1 MARRRCLERDNYHCR
16 DCQRAAGRFEIHHVI
31 PLAAG
36 GSALDGDNLLSLCR
50 DCQHARHRDESPE
63 VGVPGFTGA
72 VIGLRSP
79 HCEIV
84 VT

>member
-36 GSALDGDNLLSLCR
+36 GSALDVDNLLSLCR
-50 DCQHARHRDESPE
+50 DCHHARHRDESPE
-63 VGVPGFTGA
+63 VVAWTAFVGE
-72 VIGLRSP
+72 LREASTP
-79 HCEIV
+79 ELK
-84 VT
+84 